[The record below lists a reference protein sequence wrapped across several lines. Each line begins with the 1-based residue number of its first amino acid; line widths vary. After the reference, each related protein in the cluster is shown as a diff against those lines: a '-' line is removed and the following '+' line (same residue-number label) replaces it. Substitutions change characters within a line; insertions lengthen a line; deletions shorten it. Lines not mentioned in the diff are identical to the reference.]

1 MSDFLGRLAER
12 TLGHGAVVQP
22 RLAPLFAGDGAAL
35 AADPS
40 MAAEADDAGRSSS
53 SVERE
58 PAPLRAPSRPD
69 RAAPITASS
78 PSPMAEFG
86 AVEVVATPPTA
97 QNHSVVTRAPTAARH
112 SSAGRDVALHRSDL
126 VDSEPDLPPQPRGD
140 RAAAQVVENAGPL
153 ERRTSTG
160 PVAFTPLVARPER
173 GLNGTAS
180 FAAADVPRAIFRAA
194 PRAEPAI
201 QVTIGRIDVRAV
213 QPPPAARPRPGE
225 PPGPQLTVDDYVK
238 QRREG
243 VR

>member
-40 MAAEADDAGRSSS
+40 AAAEADDPGRSPSF
-53 SVERE
+53 VERAT
-58 PAPLRAPSRPD
+58 APLRAPSRPD
-69 RAAPITASS
+69 LAAPVTAAS
-78 PSPMAEFG
+78 PSPVAEFG
-86 AVEVVATPPTA
+86 AVEVAVTPPTA
-97 QNHSVVTRAPTAARH
+97 LNHRIAARAPTAAQL
-112 SSAGRDVALHRSDL
+112 SSAGRDAALQRSDL
-126 VDSEPDLPPQPRGD
+126 ADSEPGLPSHPRGD
-140 RAAAQVVENAGPL
+140 RATQVVEDARPL
-153 ERRTSTG
+153 ERHTPTG

-173 GLNGTAS
+173 VPGGTAS
-180 FAAADVPRAIFRAA
+180 IAATNEPRAVS
-194 PRAEPAI
+194 RAEPAI

-213 QPPPAARPRPGE
+213 QPPPPARPRPGR
-225 PPGPQLTVDDYVK
+225 PPTPQLTVDDYVK